1 MAKMDSQQRQSQW
14 SDHVVIHWSRESTT
28 GQVRECQA
36 AAGWVL
42 CSLSVVLL
50 RCLTVASSS
59 REPSRCGVGHTLGW
73 DVRQMAAP
81 FPRPG
86 RGSPVLTRGTESD
99 AQYAEVRQSSA
110 APVDSTP
117 RLCGADLSVQRWQ
130 LATGMDKVVAVD
142 AIAGG
147 DQRSGGVCRSCST
160 DRSSS
165 VSTVS
170 MPLSL
175 HRPLPSQLGAAVL
188 SYRVIGTCPRR
199 GRCRTTR
206 PAFHTTE
213 RRRRCRRRRPPCCRT
228 HSDHS
233 SNRRQTA
240 GNRSVSRRQQGASSQ
255 L

>member
-1 MAKMDSQQRQSQW
+1 MSGCCGLCAVLAECRVAALSDCGILQPRTISQRCRPYSRLGCAADGCPTSTSRPWQSSADMRAQR
-14 SDHVVIHWSRESTT
+14 
-28 GQVRECQA
+28 
-36 AAGWVL
+36 
-42 CSLSVVLL
+42 
-50 RCLTVASSS
+50 
-59 REPSRCGVGHTLGW
+59 
-73 DVRQMAAP
+73 
-81 FPRPG
+81 
-86 RGSPVLTRGTESD
+86 D
-99 AQYAEVRQSSA
+99 AQHAEVRQSSA

-117 RLCGADLSVQRWQ
+117 RLCGADLSVQRRQ
-130 LATGMDKVVAVD
+130 LATGMDEVVAVD

-240 GNRSVSRRQQGASSQ
+240 GNRTVSRRQQGASSQ